1 MKTGYGFTEFENLKE
16 FKTWLYD
23 QKVSRTIN
31 RLQVHHMYLPDYSC
45 WAKDNALRRQY
56 NTKTYHMKT
65 NGWADIAQHFSI
77 FPDGHIVTG
86 RSLNSTP
93 VGIKGWNTNAI
104 CVEIYGNFDKGKDT
118 MTNAQKNAVLGCY
131 KIMAERFGIVININ
145 NIRPHAFFTAGGT
158 YLGKYVSSKSAKTC
172 PGTGFFGGL
181 DKFES
186 VFLAQVKAFNT
197 STLSTGVVVETPSP
211 DYSKYG
217 KYIGDE
223 AAIKAVQEDLKELGY
238 YTDSIDG
245 SYGPNMYKAVT
256 NFQKDHGL
264 DVDGWVGEATKAAI
278 KTALEKKANE
288 SKSYV
293 VGVYK
298 VLVDTLN
305 VRLGPGTSYDISA
318 KITDKGKYTITEVK
332 NGWGKLKSGAGWI
345 CLDEYYCELV
355 QAAVTKKKMIKNIS
369 GSELNLRSSA
379 DWNDKVVTTL
389 AAGASVTYAEG
400 PVTAAN
406 GSTKMY
412 KTISGTYIT
421 ASEKYVKIIEV
432 EV

>member
-16 FKTWLYD
+16 FKTWLYN
-23 QKVSRTIN
+23 QKVSRTIT

-131 KIMAERFGIVININ
+131 KIMAERFGIAININ

-158 YLGKYVSSKSAKTC
+158 YLGKYVPSKSAKTC

-197 STLSTGVVVETPSP
+197 STLTSGVIE
-211 DYSKYG
+211 
-217 KYIGDE
+217 
-223 AAIKAVQEDLKELGY
+223 
-238 YTDSIDG
+238 
-245 SYGPNMYKAVT
+245 
-256 NFQKDHGL
+256 
-264 DVDGWVGEATKAAI
+264 
-278 KTALEKKANE
+278 E
-288 SKSYV
+288 SKPSESYV
-293 VGVYK
+293 TGVYK
-298 VLVDTLN
+298 VKVNSLN
-305 VRLGPGTSYDISA
+305 VRQGPGTSYDVVG
-318 KITDKGKYTITEVK
+318 KIVDKGKYTIVEVK
-332 NGWGKLKSGAGWI
+332 SGWGKLKSGAGWI
-345 CLDEYYCELV
+345 CLDEDYCELV

-369 GSELNLRSSA
+369 GSPLNIRSSA
-379 DWNDKVVTTL
+379 DWNGKVVTTL